1 MSSIALSKLEARSA
15 KLDPRHGPEALPRGA
30 AAATVPAMSDAVASF
45 IARWSRS
52 AGAERANH
60 QPFVIELCDLLGVP
74 RPDPSVKD
82 GDNAYVFEK
91 PVILHDDAGGTSTG
105 RIDCY
110 RRGCFVLEAKQAT
123 PLGPGRR
130 GTPAHQSHLL
140 KARKQ
145 AEGYV
150 RALDPASE
158 PAVPFLIV
166 LDVGGSFDLY
176 ADFTRT
182 NRFWT
187 AFPDAASN
195 RIRLEDLADP
205 ARRALL
211 AAIWNDPY
219 ALDPAT
225 RAQVVTRDAAERL
238 AVIARELETAGHPPE
253 RVAGF
258 LMRYFFCAFAED
270 VGLMR
275 RRQFTEFLAG
285 FRGKAAHLAPALEA
299 LWGDLDRG
307 GFSQALRADVL
318 RFNGGLF
325 AESYALPVDEAQLSL
340 LVATAELDWSPVEPA
355 IFGTLLER
363 ALDPRERHRLGAHY
377 TPRAYVDR
385 LVSATMTEPLRA
397 RWRQVQDAI
406 EGLLADDAA
415 ASVRTRALALVAEL
429 SGEPAG
435 RGRSKGKDKAE
446 SAQLVAQRLIA
457 AFHRHLAGVRVLD
470 PACGSG
476 NFLYVALEH
485 LKRLEGEVL
494 ALEARLGAAGSR
506 IAMGGL
512 DIDPRSVL
520 GLELNPRAARI
531 AELVLWIG
539 YLQWYRRSHGG
550 SVAQW
555 PDPVLHAYRNIDC
568 RDAVVEASGGHA
580 TGETRW
586 DGRSTRA
593 HPVTGEQVPD
603 ERARLPVVAYDA
615 ARPAA
620 WPACDYIVGNPP
632 FIGNKR
638 MRAALGDGYVE
649 AVRRAW
655 PAVPE
660 TADFVMY
667 WWHHAAELVRTGRV
681 RRFGLITTN
690 SITQTFNR
698 GVVQTQLDAG
708 LTLAW
713 AIPDH
718 PWVDAAEG
726 AAVRVA
732 MTVGAAADE
741 RPSGPRSQ
749 EGRLLTVA
757 TEGDTVGDVPAIT
770 YAERRGVI
778 NADLTIGA
786 DVTRA
791 TGLAANAGLCGQGIK
806 VVGDGFYVDSQL
818 DPRPLNP
825 KTGVPVV
832 RVVTNAR
839 DVLSGQHGSPII
851 DFFGL
856 ERDEALRIHPT
867 AFQQVMD
874 RVKPLRDTNKRDSIR
889 DLWWRFAWERPV
901 IRAAIKGL
909 GRYMVTLSVSKH
921 RFFVFIPELA
931 VWDGALFAIASN
943 DAFHLGV
950 LSSRVHL
957 VWADAAGG
965 TLEDRP
971 TWTNGTCFDPFPF
984 PACSPAQQA
993 AIRALGEE
1001 LDAHRKRQQAAHPGL
1016 TLTGMYNVL
1025 AKLRSGA
1032 ALTAKEKAI
1041 HEQGLCSVLRDLH
1054 DRLDAAVAA
1063 AYGWP
1068 VDLPDD
1074 ELLARLVA
1082 LNAARAAEEA
1092 AGTVRWL
1099 RPDYQIP
1106 LLGARAA
1113 APRRPRKAGPP
1124 SA

>member
-1 MSSIALSKLEARSA
+1 
-15 KLDPRHGPEALPRGA
+15 
-30 AAATVPAMSDAVASF
+30 MSDAAAF
-45 IARWSRS
+45 IARWAASS
-52 AGAERANH
+52 GSEKANH
-60 QPFVIELCDLLGVP
+60 QLFVAELCDLLGVP
-74 RPDPSVKD
+74 RPDPAVKD

-91 PVILHDDAGGTSTG
+91 QVVLRDDAGATSSG
-105 RIDCY
+105 WIDCY

-123 PLGPGRR
+123 ADGPNRR
-130 GTPAHQSHLL
+130 GTPAHQGRLL
-140 KARKQ
+140 RARKQ

-150 RALDPASE
+150 RALDPAHE
-158 PAVPFLIV
+158 PPVPFLIV

-182 NRFWT
+182 NRFWS
-187 AFPDAASN
+187 AFPDATRN
-195 RIRLEDLADP
+195 RFRLADLADP
-205 ARRALL
+205 TVRERLALL
-211 AAIWNDPY
+211 WRDPY

-238 AVIARELETAGHPPE
+238 AVIARELEAAGHTPE

-258 LMRYFFCAFAED
+258 LMRYFFCSFAED

-285 FRGKAAHLAPALEA
+285 FRGKATHLAQALEA
-299 LWGDLDRG
+299 LWTDLDRG

-325 AESYALPVDEAQLSL
+325 AESYALPVDEAQLAL

-363 ALDPRERHRLGAHY
+363 ALDPVERHRLGAHY

-385 LVSATMTEPLRA
+385 LVSATLVEPLRA
-397 RWRQVQDAI
+397 KWRQVQDVVEALL
-406 EGLLADDAA
+406 EGERGAGPAAEALIADLGGEVRKAKAGKGDAA
-415 ASVRTRALALVAEL
+415 QLA
-429 SGEPAG
+429 
-435 RGRSKGKDKAE
+435 
-446 SAQLVAQRLIA
+446 AQRLVA

-494 ALEARLGAAGSR
+494 SLESRLGAAGSR

-512 DIDPRSVL
+512 DIDPRNVL

-539 YLQWYRRSHGG
+539 YLQWYRRTHGG
-550 SVAQW
+550 EVAHW
-555 PDPVLHAYRNIDC
+555 PDPVLHAYRNIEC
-568 RDAVVEASGGHA
+568 RDALIAHAGSRDTGAS
-580 TGETRW
+580 RW
-586 DGRSTRA
+586 DGRTTRA
-593 HPVTGEQVPD
+593 HPVTGEAVPD
-603 ERARLPVVAYDA
+603 ERARMAVVAYDA
-615 ARPAA
+615 VVPAI
-620 WPACDYIVGNPP
+620 WPEADYIVGNPP

-638 MRAALGDGYVE
+638 MRQALGDGYVE
-649 AVRRAW
+649 AVRGAW

-667 WWHHAAELVRTGRV
+667 WWHHAAELVREGQA

-690 SITQTFNR
+690 SLTQTFNR
-698 GVVQTQLDAG
+698 GVVQAQLDAG
-708 LTLAW
+708 LSIAW

-732 MTVGAAADE
+732 MTVGAPTSVGTAGGLQSAA
-741 RPSGPRSQ
+741 GQ
-749 EGRLLTVA
+749 LLTVA
-757 TEGDTVGDVPAIT
+757 SEGETVGDVPAIT
-770 YAERRGVI
+770 YAERLGVI
-778 NADLTIGA
+778 HADLTIGTELQHLKPLTA
-786 DVTRA
+786 NKGVAFRGMTLVGEGFVVDKNMAAGLIRQDGPDAQCVIRPLRNGKDLMDVSRNCYVIDLFGIAEAAVRSRFPHVYQHLLQSVKPSRA
-791 TGLAANAGLCGQGIK
+791 QVQRGSYRTNWWIFGEPRPELRRAANNIRKVTVTVMTAKHRVFQLVENDLIFDQGLVVIASDDYGIM
-806 VVGDGFYVDSQL
+806 
-818 DPRPLNP
+818 
-825 KTGVPVV
+825 
-832 RVVTNAR
+832 A
-839 DVLSGQHGSPII
+839 
-851 DFFGL
+851 
-856 ERDEALRIHPT
+856 
-867 AFQQVMD
+867 
-874 RVKPLRDTNKRDSIR
+874 
-889 DLWWRFAWERPV
+889 
-901 IRAAIKGL
+901 
-909 GRYMVTLSVSKH
+909 TLSSH
-921 RFFVFIPELA
+921 A
-931 VWDGALFAIASN
+931 
-943 DAFHLGV
+943 HLMWCAHV
-950 LSSRVHL
+950 
-957 VWADAAGG
+957 GG

-971 TWTNGTCFDPFPF
+971 RYNGSLCFDPVPV
-984 PACSPAQQA
+984 PTCPPAQQSL
-993 AIRALGEE
+993 IRQLGED

-1025 AKLRSGA
+1025 AKLRSGDP
-1032 ALTAKEKAI
+1032 LTAKEKTI

-1082 LNAARAAEEA
+1082 LNAERAAEEA
-1092 AGTVRWL
+1092 RGVIRWL
-1099 RPDYQIP
+1099 RPEYQLP
-1106 LLGARAA
+1106 LLGPRATGPQA
-1113 APRRPRKAGPP
+1113 QRPGRPRSRGLS
-1124 SA
+1124 SAATGGKSRP

>member
-1 MSSIALSKLEARSA
+1 MPSAEA
-15 KLDPRHGPEALPRGA
+15 
-30 AAATVPAMSDAVASF
+30 F
-45 IARWSRS
+45 IAKWSQS
-52 AGAERANH
+52 SGSEKANH
-60 QPFVIELCDLLGVP
+60 QSFVIELCELLGVV
-74 RPDPSVKD
+74 RPDPVIKD

-91 PVILHDDAGGTSTG
+91 AVVVHDDAGSTSTG
-105 RIDCY
+105 WIDCY

-123 PLGPGRR
+123 ASGPKRR
-130 GTPAHQSHLL
+130 GTPAHQAHLL

-182 NRFWT
+182 NRFWA
-187 AFPDAASN
+187 AFPDAAAN
-195 RIRLEDLADP
+195 RFRLEDLADP
-205 ARRALL
+205 AKRALL
-211 AAIWNDPY
+211 AAIWTDPY
-219 ALDPAT
+219 TLDPAT

-238 AVIARELETAGHPPE
+238 AVIARELEAAGHTPE

-285 FRGKAAHLAPALEA
+285 FRGKAAHLAPALET
-299 LWGDLDRG
+299 LWAELDRG

-325 AESYALPVDEAQLSL
+325 AESYALPVDEAQLAL

-363 ALDPRERHRLGAHY
+363 ALDPVERHRLGAHY

-385 LVSATMTEPLRA
+385 LVSATLVEPLRA
-397 RWRQVQDAI
+397 MWRQVQDVVEALL
-406 EGLLADDAA
+406 EGERGAGPAA
-415 ASVRTRALALVAEL
+415 EALVADL
-429 SGEPAG
+429 GGEARKPKN
-435 RGRSKGKDKAE
+435 KGDA
-446 SAQLVAQRLIA
+446 AQLAAQRLVA

-494 ALEARLGAAGSR
+494 SLESRLGAAGSR

-512 DIDPRSVL
+512 DIDPRNVL

-539 YLQWYRRSHGG
+539 YLQWYRRTHGG
-550 SVAQW
+550 EVAHW
-555 PDPVLHAYRNIDC
+555 PDPVLHAYNNIEC
-568 RDAVVEASGGHA
+568 RDALIAHAGSRDTGAS
-580 TGETRW
+580 RW
-586 DGRSTRA
+586 DGRTTRV
-593 HPVTGEQVPD
+593 HPVTGEAVPD
-603 ERARLPVVAYDA
+603 ERARMTVVAYDA
-615 ARPAA
+615 VIPAL
-620 WPACDYIVGNPP
+620 WPEADYIVGNPP

-638 MRAALGDGYVE
+638 MRQALGDGYVE
-649 AVRRAW
+649 AVRGAW

-667 WWHHAAELVRTGRV
+667 WWHHAAALVRAGKA
-681 RRFGLITTN
+681 RRFGFITTN

-698 GVVQTQLDAG
+698 GVVQGHLDGG
-708 LTLAW
+708 LVIAW

-732 MTVGAAADE
+732 MTVGM
-741 RPSGPRSQ
+741 
-749 EGRLLTVA
+749 LTVA
-757 TEGDTVGDVPAIT
+757 PNVAPASAGLAGRLQSAAGQLLSVASEGETVGDVPQIT

-778 NADLTIGA
+778 HADLTIGA
-786 DVTRA
+786 NSTQAEVL
-791 TGLAANAGLCGQGIK
+791 LANESLCSNGVSLHGKGFVLESNAA
-806 VVGDGFYVDSQL
+806 V
-818 DPRPLNP
+818 
-825 KTGVPVV
+825 
-832 RVVTNAR
+832 
-839 DVLSGQHGSPII
+839 
-851 DFFGL
+851 
-856 ERDEALRIHPT
+856 
-867 AFQQVMD
+867 
-874 RVKPLRDTNKRDSIR
+874 PLRDHGAS
-889 DLWWRFAWERPV
+889 V
-901 IRAAIKGL
+901 IREYLRGKDLLAVRRETYLIDFSFLEETEARRLNPAAFQHLLVHVKPERDQNPRESYRKRWWQFAEQRRGL
-909 GRYMVTLSVSKH
+909 MNALIGLDRYIATTETSKH
-921 RFFVFIPELA
+921 RVFQFIPVRVLP
-931 VWDGALFAIASN
+931 DHMILAIAID
-943 DAFHLGV
+943 DAASLGV
-950 LSSRVHL
+950 LSSRFHA
-957 VWADAAGG
+957 VWSLASGG
-965 TLEDRP
+965 RLGVGNDPRY
-971 TWTNGTCFDPFPF
+971 NKSRCFDPFPF
-984 PACSPAQQA
+984 PACTPAQQV
-993 AIRALGEE
+993 AIRAMGEE

-1016 TLTGMYNVL
+1016 TLTNLYNVL
-1025 AKLRSGA
+1025 AKLRSGE
-1032 ALTAKEKAI
+1032 ALTAKEKTI
-1041 HEQGLCSVLRDLH
+1041 HEQGLCSVLKDLH
-1054 DRLDAAVAA
+1054 DRLDAAVAD

-1082 LNAARAAEEA
+1082 LNAERAAEEA
-1092 AGTVRWL
+1092 AGTIRWL

-1106 LLGARAA
+1106 LLGPRAT
-1113 APRRPRKAGPP
+1113 GPP
-1124 SA
+1124 SPKRRISRTPPRTPA

>member
-1 MSSIALSKLEARSA
+1 MP
-15 KLDPRHGPEALPRGA
+15 DPA
-30 AAATVPAMSDAVASF
+30 AF
-45 IARWSRS
+45 IARWSAS
-52 AGAERANH
+52 SGSEKANH
-60 QPFVIELCDLLGVP
+60 QLFVAELCDLLDVP
-74 RPDPSVKD
+74 RPDPVAKG

-91 PVILHDDAGGTSTG
+91 QVELHDDAGGTSSG
-105 RIDCY
+105 WIDCY

-123 PLGPGRR
+123 ADGPNRR
-130 GTPAHQSHLL
+130 GTPAHQARLL

-150 RALDPASE
+150 RALDPAHE
-158 PAVPFLIV
+158 PPVPFLIV

-182 NRFWT
+182 NRFWS
-187 AFPDAASN
+187 AFPDATRN
-195 RIRLEDLADP
+195 RIRLADLADP
-205 ARRALL
+205 AVRERLALL
-211 AAIWNDPY
+211 WRDPY

-238 AVIARELETAGHPPE
+238 AVIARELESAGHAPE

-258 LMRYFFCAFAED
+258 LMRYFFCSFAED

-275 RRQFTEFLAG
+275 RRQFTEFLTG
-285 FRGKAAHLAPALEA
+285 FRGKAVHLAPALEA
-299 LWGDLDRG
+299 LWAELDHG

-325 AESYALPVDEAQLSL
+325 AESYALPVDENQLAL

-363 ALDPRERHRLGAHY
+363 ALDPVERHRLGAHY

-385 LVSATMTEPLRA
+385 LVSATLVEPLRA
-397 RWRQVQDAI
+397 MWRQVQDVVEA
-406 EGLLADDAA
+406 LLVGERGAGPAAEALIADLGGDMRKAPKSKSKGRGDAA
-415 ASVRTRALALVAEL
+415 QLAS
-429 SGEPAG
+429 
-435 RGRSKGKDKAE
+435 
-446 SAQLVAQRLIA
+446 QRLVA

-494 ALEARLGAAGSR
+494 SLESRLGAAGSR

-512 DIDPRSVL
+512 DIDPRNVL

-539 YLQWYRRSHGG
+539 YLQWYRRTHGG
-550 SVAQW
+550 EVAHW
-555 PDPVLHAYRNIDC
+555 PDPVLHAYNNIAC
-568 RDAVVEASGGHA
+568 RDALIEHA
-580 TGETRW
+580 GSRDTGESRW
-586 DGRSTRA
+586 DGRTTRV
-593 HPVTGEQVPD
+593 HPVTGEAVPD
-603 ERARLPVVAYDA
+603 ERARMAVVTYDA
-615 ARPAA
+615 VVPAA
-620 WPACDYIVGNPP
+620 WPEADYIVGNPP

-638 MRAALGDGYVE
+638 MRQALGDGYVE
-649 AVRRAW
+649 AVRGAW

-667 WWHHAAELVRTGRV
+667 WWHHAAELVRNGQAC
-681 RRFGLITTN
+681 RFGFITTN

-698 GVVQTQLDAG
+698 GVVQGHLDAG
-708 LTLAW
+708 LVLAW

-732 MTVGAAADE
+732 MTVGMLTVAPTVASTVAPTSGGPVGGLQSAA
-741 RPSGPRSQ
+741 GQ
-749 EGRLLTVA
+749 LLTVA
-757 TEGDTVGDVPAIT
+757 VEGETVGDVPRIT
-770 YAERRGVI
+770 YSERRGVI

-786 DVTRA
+786 KTTVVEQLRA
-791 TGLAANAGLCGQGIK
+791 NSGLSFQGCK
-806 VVGDGFYVDSQL
+806 LVGNGF
-818 DPRPLNP
+818 
-825 KTGVPVV
+825 
-832 RVVTNAR
+832 
-839 DVLSGQHGSPII
+839 VLSNEERSRLNAKEGGILKEYWTGADVMQERKIKYVV

-856 ERDEALRIHPT
+856 TSDEARSRYPSSYQHLLDFVKPERDHNRRESRKRNWWLFGENAPKLRYAL
-867 AFQQVMD
+867 
-874 RVKPLRDTNKRDSIR
+874 N
-889 DLWWRFAWERPV
+889 
-901 IRAAIKGL
+901 GL
-909 GRYMVTLSVSKH
+909 SGFIATCEVAKH
-921 RFFVFIPELA
+921 RVFVRLETPRCLPDGSIYA
-931 VWDGALFAIASN
+931 VAIDDFAI
-943 DAFHLGV
+943 LGV
-950 LSSRVHL
+950 LSSKPHL
-957 VWADAAGG
+957 VWSRRMGG

-971 TWTNGTCFDPFPF
+971 RWQNDRCFDPFPF
-984 PACSPAQQA
+984 PACNPAQQA
-993 AIRALGEE
+993 LIRQLGED
-1001 LDAHRKRQQAAHPGL
+1001 LDAHRKRQQAVHPGL

-1025 AKLRSGA
+1025 AKLRSGEP
-1032 ALTAKEKAI
+1032 LSAKEKII
-1041 HEQGLCSVLRDLH
+1041 HEQGLCSVLKDLH

-1068 VDLPDD
+1068 LELPDD

-1082 LNAARAAEEA
+1082 LNAERAAEEA
-1092 AGTVRWL
+1092 RGVIRWL
-1099 RPDYQIP
+1099 RPDYQQ
-1106 LLGARAA
+1106 RAVK
-1113 APRRPRKAGPP
+1113 PGKRSPGSKV